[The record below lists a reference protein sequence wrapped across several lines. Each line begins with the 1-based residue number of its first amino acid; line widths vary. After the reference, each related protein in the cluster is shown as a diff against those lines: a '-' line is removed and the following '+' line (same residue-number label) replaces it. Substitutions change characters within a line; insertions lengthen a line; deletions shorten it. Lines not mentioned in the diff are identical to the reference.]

1 MALQYKV
8 PASGM
13 DERWWQARF
22 EEPIGTEDTEIRN
35 TFMPAEWFPQ
45 SGVQLTWPH
54 AETDWCDMLE
64 EVTECYIKMAYEI
77 ASREPL
83 LIVTPEQKK
92 VERLLRERLPSHI
105 LSQIIWCECPTNDTW
120 ARDHGFI

>member
-1 MALQYKV
+1 MIKDSYLCEVRKQKQTDNTMALQYKV

-22 EEPIGTEDTEIRN
+22 EEPIGAEDTEIRN

-54 AETDWCDMLE
+54 AETDWCDILE
-64 EVTECYIKMAYEI
+64 EVTECYIKMA
-77 ASREPL
+77 
-83 LIVTPEQKK
+83 
-92 VERLLRERLPSHI
+92 
-105 LSQIIWCECPTNDTW
+105 
-120 ARDHGFI
+120 